1 MHNEQ
6 LSQHSYK
13 EHYFC
18 NKHVKFHKFSLR
30 LLIYDTLYIYI
41 ICYVIHYIY
50 KTFLKE
56 QKKLRFLRDIS
67 HIADLPNV
75 KILL

>member
-18 NKHVKFHKFSLR
+18 NKYVKFHKFSLR
-30 LLIYDTLYIYI
+30 LLKYDILYIL
-41 ICYVIHYIY
+41 CYVIHYIY

-56 QKKLRFLRDIS
+56 QKKLRFLRVIS